1 VAAGCGCPL
10 TGQSV
15 SLRFDALPQLA
26 CSGRVLAIGKAPV
39 PTNWMTSDVVEYP
52 VTVELTGPPPQLRL
66 GMTAV
71 AEITVGPL
79 QTR

>member
-1 VAAGCGCPL
+1 
-10 TGQSV
+10 
-15 SLRFDALPQLA
+15 
-26 CSGRVLAIGKAPV
+26 
-39 PTNWMTSDVVEYP
+39 VVEYP
-52 VTVELTGPPPQLRL
+52 VTVELTDPPPQLRL